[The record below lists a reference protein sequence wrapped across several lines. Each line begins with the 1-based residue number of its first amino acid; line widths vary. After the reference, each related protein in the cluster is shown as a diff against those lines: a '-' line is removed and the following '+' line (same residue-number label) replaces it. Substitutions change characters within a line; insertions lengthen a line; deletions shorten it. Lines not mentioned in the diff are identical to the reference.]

1 MFPKAI
7 VLLLALI
14 TGTAVTCG
22 SVPIIVSRGAGRRA
36 TGNLVNTG
44 ESQLKMGDL
53 AGAKRNVD
61 VALQIDPE
69 FWPALYTR
77 AKIFAKQ
84 DQYELAIQ
92 DCNQALRQYRGFVE
106 AALLRAGMNTRLR
119 KYRGSFKGV

>member
-22 SVPIIVSRGAGRRA
+22 SVPIIVSRGAGRRT
-36 TGNLVNTG
+36 TGNLVNTA

-53 AGAKRNVD
+53 AGAKRNVGA
-61 VALQIDPE
+61 ALQIDPE

-77 AKIFAKQ
+77 AKISPS
-84 DQYELAIQ
+84 
-92 DCNQALRQYRGFVE
+92 
-106 AALLRAGMNTRLR
+106 RANMSSPFRIVTKRSGNIGDLWKPRCCAP
-119 KYRGSFKGV
+119 V